1 MNSLFLFP
9 AACVVIF
16 VSLLFLSRK
25 RGNFS
30 LFRQTVFQLL
40 FAFFLTLAVS
50 VLNTH
55 LIRNIFHSRKL
66 VFILWLLVLL
76 AMLVLLIR
84 MMTYFVFDFLVVRR
98 QRTKYPRLVKE
109 VVVFILYIIGIL
121 LILNYY
127 LNIKI
132 TLLLASSAVL
142 TVIIGLAV
150 QDILGNLFS
159 GIMLNFEDS
168 LKLGTW
174 IKIND
179 LEGRIEQFGWRSIKV
194 RTIDQQLIVIPNQG
208 ASKADMMIYGSAPQ
222 PFAIKI
228 RVGVSYG
235 NRPDEVIAVI
245 LHLLDSMDSVLKD
258 PAATVFVS
266 DFADFS
272 VTYEIKF
279 WIDDLGQKN
288 PVSSEVRRKIW
299 YAFRRCHIQ
308 IPFPVRDV
316 YIKRE
321 APDRIPG
328 EEIPSALKGNDVLQ
342 TLDEPQFQNLLKKM
356 ECQRFGKGEV
366 IIREGDSAS
375 DFYHI
380 LKGEVQVLKENRPL
394 ALLHDGD
401 FFGEISLVTGEK
413 TTATIVTTTESEIIR
428 ISSPIFRETVSMNT
442 KMARKLSEVITR
454 RQAELK
460 IFHEKIVES
469 DSGILKEKTD
479 NLFRRIVKYFGVKNQ

>member
-9 AACVVIF
+9 AACIVLI
-16 VSLLFLSRK
+16 VSLLFHSRK
-25 RGNFS
+25 RENFS
-30 LFRQTVFQLL
+30 LFRQTVFPLL
-40 FAFFLTLAVS
+40 FLFSLTLAVS

-55 LIRNIFHSRKL
+55 LVRNMFHSRKL
-66 VFILWLLVLL
+66 IFILWLLFLL
-76 AMLVLLIR
+76 ALMVLLIR
-84 MMTYFVFDFLVVRR
+84 MLTYFIFDFLAVRR
-98 QRTKYPRLVKE
+98 QRVKYPRLIKE

-127 LNIKI
+127 LNFKI

-174 IKIND
+174 VKVGD

-208 ASKADMMIYGSAPQ
+208 ASKADMVVYGSAPQ

-228 RVGVSYG
+228 RVGVSYD

-245 LHLLDSMDSVLKD
+245 LHVLDSMDSVLKD
-258 PAATVFVS
+258 PAATVFLC

-279 WIDDLGQKN
+279 WIDDLAQRN

-299 YAFRRCHIQ
+299 YAFRRGHIQ
-308 IPFPVRDV
+308 IPFPVREV
-316 YIKRE
+316 HIKKE
-321 APDRIPG
+321 VPDRIPR
-328 EEIPSALKGNDVLQ
+328 EEMTSLLKGNDVLQ
-342 TLDEPQFQNLLKKM
+342 AMNDLQFRNLLEKT
-356 ECQRFGKGEV
+356 ECLRFGKGEV
-366 IIREGDSAS
+366 IIREGESAS

-380 LKGEVQVLKENRPL
+380 LKGEVQILKENRPL

-413 TTATIVTTTESEIIR
+413 TTASVVTTTESEIIR
-428 ISSPIFRETVSMNT
+428 ISSQIFRETVSMNT
-442 KMARKLSEVITR
+442 KLARKLSEVITS

-460 IFHEKIVES
+460 IFHDKIVES
-469 DSGILKEKTD
+469 DSRILKEKTD
-479 NLFRRIVKYFGVKNQ
+479 NLFSRIVKYFGVKNQ